1 MNETTLFHGED
12 VRPSK
17 PENALFHIIPVPY
30 ERTVSYGGGTVKGP
44 QAILEASCQL
54 ELFDGTSIPAD
65 YGIYTAPFVDCRGP
79 DEVVLQRLS
88 EAVSNTLSLGSL
100 PVVIGGEHTVTLGSI
115 TALEQKHES
124 FGIVQFDAHADLRDS
139 YQGTQLS
146 HASVMRRIYERDIP
160 IFQIGTRSYSY
171 EEHWFR
177 KDNNIPYVNAEELFR
192 SGVED
197 FSLPLDFPDKIYI
210 TFDLDVFD
218 SSLMPATGTPVPG
231 GITWYQ
237 AMWLIEKII
246 ESRIC
251 FGWDIVELAP
261 IPDFHSAS
269 FAASQLVYNMM
280 GFLTRSQV
288 NRNHHLHDDSKS

>member
-1 MNETTLFHGED
+1 MNDTTQFHGED

-17 PENALFHIIPVPY
+17 PENALFHIIPAPY
-30 ERTVSYGGGTVKGP
+30 ERTVSYGGGTGKGP

-54 ELFDGTSIPAD
+54 ELFDGKSIPAD

-79 DEVVLQRLS
+79 DEGVLQRLG
-88 EAVSNTLSLGSL
+88 EAVSNTLALGSL
-100 PVVIGGEHTVTLGSI
+100 PVVIGGEHTVTLGCI
-115 TALEQKHES
+115 AALEQEHEN

-146 HASVMRRIYERDIP
+146 HACVMRRIYERDLP
-160 IFQIGTRSYSY
+160 VFQIGTRSYSY

-177 KDNNIPYVNAEELFR
+177 KDNNISHINAEELLR

-237 AMWLIEKII
+237 AMSLIEKIM
-246 ESRIC
+246 EARIC
-251 FGWDIVELAP
+251 IGWDIVELAP
-261 IPDFHSAS
+261 IPDLHSAS
-269 FAASQLVYNMM
+269 FAAAQLVYNMM

-288 NRNHHLHDDSKS
+288 NRNHHLHDDSRS